1 MQRLTFSNLTFD
13 HLANLVD
20 LQEQEGIHHPW
31 TIVDQIN
38 LTESDRHCLQ
48 DIHNRIQG
56 EPLHLLNEATLWA
69 RAIYPLLVL
78 AEQDNI
84 RAWGEVPLKAA
95 YAQFE
100 LEGIVDGLLG
110 KSIGG
115 RIKAPYLVV
124 VETKRGIEA
133 QNPLAQLYGQLLAAA
148 KINWQQDHQDP
159 QEMFGCY
166 TIADS
171 WTFVKGLVQALESD
185 RPRLTVESSQEY
197 AEKVDA
203 EIILKLLKAIVKN
216 SNSRCKKN

>member
-1 MQRLTFSNLTFD
+1 M
-13 HLANLVD
+13 
-20 LQEQEGIHHPW
+20 
-31 TIVDQIN
+31 
-38 LTESDRHCLQ
+38 
-48 DIHNRIQG
+48 
-56 EPLHLLNEATLWA
+56 
-69 RAIYPLLVL
+69 
-78 AEQDNI
+78 
-84 RAWGEVPLKAA
+84 
-95 YAQFE
+95 
-100 LEGIVDGLLG
+100 DGLLG

-203 EIILKLLKAIVKN
+203 EIILKLLKTIVKN

>member
-1 MQRLTFSNLTFD
+1 MQRLTFSNLSFD
-13 HLANLVD
+13 HLMKWVD
-20 LQEQEGIHHPW
+20 VQEEEGINHPW
-31 TIVDQIN
+31 TVVEQIK
-38 LTESDRHCLQ
+38 LTDFDRRCLQ
-48 DIHNRIQG
+48 DLQDRIQG

-78 AEQDNI
+78 AEQDSI
-84 RAWGEVPLKAA
+84 RAWGEVPLKAT
-95 YAQFE
+95 YTQFE

-110 KSIGG
+110 KSVGG

-148 KINWQQDHQDP
+148 HINWQQDHQDP

-171 WTFVKGLVQALESD
+171 WTFVKGVVQALESD
-185 RPRLTVESSQEY
+185 RPQLRVESSQEY
-197 AEKVDA
+197 TEKVEA
-203 EIILKLLKAIVKN
+203 EVILKLLKTIVTRSKF
-216 SNSRCKKN
+216 